1 MFAIRLFD
9 IRRDMNKTKK
19 WLIIVAIIFNLIET
33 AYSIYTV
40 VQWFMMDPDYRLPV
54 FYVVFEFIAIA
65 CSILIDVLLV
75 MSIWNNGKLFRQR
88 YGYYMTAVVLSI
100 IVNLPSVSC
109 VLLIV
114 TMFISDWVWINPK
127 DDKTIPLDDKTEV
140 IKESKE
146 DKIARLRKLR
156 NEGKISEE
164 EFERQLMDL
173 L

>member
-40 VQWFMMDPDYRLPV
+40 VQWFMTDPDYRLPV

-156 NEGKISEE
+156 DEGKISEE